1 MIDEKK
7 KNSVMKIGWCS
18 FIVSNNYTENS
29 DDDDDDDEDDD
40 KVGDDDD
47 KSFTCFLCQLAP

>member
-1 MIDEKK
+1 MHTYNK
-7 KNSVMKIGWCS
+7 
-18 FIVSNNYTENS
+18 SNVNDDHSRNYTENS

-47 KSFTCFLCQLAP
+47 KSFTCFLYQLVP